1 MERGSSPEMVTDAQ
15 VRLLRQ
21 KLMTGKTMEA
31 AAAAAGMSERTAR
44 AWKTGR
50 LPSQTKRKRDWRTR
64 KDPFEDVWESEVL
77 PLLRQDEEGA
87 LEATTILDELTRRFP
102 GRFEACHLRTL
113 QRRVRDWRAVHGPE
127 REVFFAQEHEP
138 GRQAAY
144 DFTCCNELRV
154 TIGGEPFP
162 HLLFHLLLTFS
173 RWRAVTLAFSE
184 TFEALLHGLQDTLA
198 RLGGLPLELRSDNL
212 SAATRELKSGGRSLT
227 KRYRDFLDHYGLLSS
242 RIRPGKSNENGS
254 VEKGHDVLKGKLEQ
268 ALLLRGSRDFPSRDV
283 YLSFVQHVVDQLNDR
298 NAARFEQEK
307 ALLRPLPDQR
317 LPAYTEFSCVVRSWS
332 TIHFAKRT
340 YSVPSRLIGS
350 SVTVRQHAE
359 HVEVF
364 YKGKL
369 VEAMPRIRGER
380 SFRIDYRHVIWLLVR
395 KPAAFARYRY
405 REEMFPSAVFR
416 RAFDHL
422 IAQNEDKATLTYL
435 RILHL
440 AASTLQ
446 TDVELALSIL
456 LDQEALLDI
465 DSVKALASPAAPV
478 APDMAPLKP
487 DPHAFDVLLT
497 AGGAS

>member
-1 MERGSSPEMVTDAQ
+1 MVTDEQ

-44 AWKTGR
+44 TWKSGP

-64 KDPFEDVWESEVL
+64 KDPFEDVWDAEVV
-77 PLLRQDEEGA
+77 PLLVEDEHGA
-87 LEATTILDELTRRFP
+87 LEATTLLDELMRRHP
-102 GRFEACHLRTL
+102 GCFEMGHLRTL
-113 QRRVRDWRAVHGPE
+113 QRRVRDWRALHGPE
-127 REVFFAQEHEP
+127 REVYFAQEHVP
-138 GRQAAY
+138 GHQAAY

-154 TIGGEPFP
+154 TIGGHPFP

-184 TFEALLHGLQDTLA
+184 TFEALLHGLQETLF
-198 RLGGLPLELRSDNL
+198 RLGGLPVELRSDNL
-212 SAATRELKSGGRSLT
+212 SAATRELKNGGRSLT
-227 KRYRDFLDHYGLLSS
+227 KRYRDLLDHYGLQSS
-242 RIRPGKSNENGS
+242 RIRPGKSHENGS
-254 VEKGHDVLKGKLEQ
+254 IEKGHDVLKGKLEQ
-268 ALLLRGSRDFPSRDV
+268 ALLLRGSRDFSSQDA
-283 YLSFVQHVVDQLNDR
+283 YLAFVQQVVDQLNDR
-298 NAARFEQEK
+298 NTARFEQER
-307 ALLRPLPDQR
+307 ALLRPLTAQR

-369 VEAMPRIRGER
+369 VETMPRIRGDR
-380 SFRIDYRHVIWLLVR
+380 SFRIDYRHVIWSLVR

-405 REEMFPSAVFR
+405 REEMFPSPVFR
-416 RAFDHL
+416 RAYDRL
-422 IAQNEDKATLTYL
+422 TETSGSKADLDYL

-440 AASTLQ
+440 AAGTMQ
-446 TDVELALSIL
+446 ADVELALTIL
-456 LDQEALLDI
+456 LDQETPFDI
-465 DSVKALASPAAPV
+465 DSVKALASPATPSP
-478 APDMAPLKP
+478 PDLAPLQP
-487 DPHAFDVLLT
+487 DRHAFDTLLA